1 MDHFTQ
7 PEWRSVKHTRQ
18 ADLALRVL
26 MYLRVAPGRRG
37 SIADI
42 ATAHRVS
49 HTHLDKVVRRMSEAG
64 LVATVRGRGGGVQL
78 TRDPSTI
85 TVGDVMRA
93 MEDDFA
99 VVECLGPVRYCQV
112 AGVCGARSIF
122 ARALDAYFSVLD
134 GATLEDIAMN
144 DQGLRGALGLTGKTD
159 Q

>member
-1 MDHFTQ
+1 
-7 PEWRSVKHTRQ
+7 VKHTLH

-37 SIADI
+37 SVAEIAD
-42 ATAHRVS
+42 AHRVS
-49 HTHLDKVVRRMSEAG
+49 QNHLDKVVRRMSEAG
-64 LVATVRGRGGGVQL
+64 IVATVRGRGGGVRL

-99 VVECLGPVRYCQV
+99 VVECLGPARFCRI

-122 ARALDAYFSVLD
+122 ARALSAYFEVLD
-134 GATLEDIAMN
+134 SATLDEIAMN
-144 DQGLRGALGLTGKTD
+144 DQGLRGALGLTGKVGFTGKCGP
-159 Q
+159 

>member
-1 MDHFTQ
+1 M
-7 PEWRSVKHTRQ
+7 KHTRH

-37 SIADI
+37 STAGIA
-42 ATAHRVS
+42 AAHRVS
-49 HTHLDKVVRRMSEAG
+49 HAHLDKVVRRMAEAG
-64 LVATVRGRGGGVQL
+64 LVETVRGRGGGVQL
-78 TRDPSTI
+78 TRDPRSI

-112 AGVCGARSIF
+112 AGVCGARNIF
-122 ARALDAYFSVLD
+122 ARALDEYFSVLD

-144 DQGLRGALGLTGKTD
+144 DQGLRGALGLTGKSD

>member
-1 MDHFTQ
+1 M
-7 PEWRSVKHTRQ
+7 KHTRH

-37 SIADI
+37 STAEIA
-42 ATAHRVS
+42 AAHRVS
-49 HTHLDKVVRRMSEAG
+49 HTHLDKVVRRMGEAG
-64 LVATVRGRGGGVQL
+64 LVSTVRGRGGGVQL
-78 TRDPSTI
+78 TRHPRTI

-112 AGVCGARSIF
+112 AGVCGARDVF
-122 ARALDAYFSVLD
+122 ARALDAYFGVLD

-144 DQGLRGALGLTGKTD
+144 DQGLRGALRLTGKSE

>member
-1 MDHFTQ
+1 MRHT
-7 PEWRSVKHTRQ
+7 KH
-18 ADLALRVL
+18 ADFALRVL

-42 ATAHRVS
+42 AAAHRIS
-49 HTHLDKVVRRMSEAG
+49 RNHLDKVVRRMSEAG
-64 LVATVRGRGGGVQL
+64 LVATLRGRGGGVHL

-99 VVECLGPVRYCQV
+99 VVECLGPARYCQV
-112 AGVCGARSIF
+112 AGVCGARSVF
-122 ARALDAYFSVLD
+122 ASALSAYFAVLD
-134 GATLEDIAMN
+134 GATLDDIAMN
-144 DQGLRGALGLTGKTD
+144 DQGLRGALDLTGKFV

>member
-1 MDHFTQ
+1 
-7 PEWRSVKHTRQ
+7 
-18 ADLALRVL
+18 
-26 MYLRVAPGRRG
+26 
-37 SIADI
+37 
-42 ATAHRVS
+42 
-49 HTHLDKVVRRMSEAG
+49 MSEAG

-78 TRDPSTI
+78 TRDPTSI

-112 AGVCGARSIF
+112 AGVCGARNIF
-122 ARALDAYFSVLD
+122 ARALDEYFSVLD
-134 GATLEDIAMN
+134 GATLEDMAMN

>member
-1 MDHFTQ
+1 M
-7 PEWRSVKHTRQ
+7 KHTRH

-37 SIADI
+37 SAADI
-42 ATAHRVS
+42 AKAHRIS
-49 HTHLDKVVRRMSEAG
+49 HNHLDKVVRRMSEAG
-64 LVATVRGRGGGVQL
+64 LVTTVRGRGGGVQL
-78 TRDPSTI
+78 TRDPTSI

-99 VVECLGPVRYCQV
+99 VVECLGPARFCQV

-122 ARALDAYFSVLD
+122 ARALDEYFSVLD

-144 DQGLRGALGLTGKTD
+144 DQGLRGALGLTGQFD